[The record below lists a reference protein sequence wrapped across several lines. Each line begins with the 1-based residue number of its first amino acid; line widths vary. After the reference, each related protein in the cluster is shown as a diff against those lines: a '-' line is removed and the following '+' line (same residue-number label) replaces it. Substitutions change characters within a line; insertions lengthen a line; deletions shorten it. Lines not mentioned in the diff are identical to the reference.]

1 MNMNKQAYLIKRLE
15 SNIKSCQE
23 SMDKFIEKLKQDPAY
38 TLSWGTGA
46 FQTAAN
52 LKVYQMV
59 LAALTAETPCSVQAV
74 KETLMDRVLNK
85 SKYPPQS
92 TSPCSNLME
101 QYELAA
107 YAELLSDLNMYE

>member
-1 MNMNKQAYLIKRLE
+1 MDKQAYLIKRLE
-15 SNIKSCQE
+15 SNIQSCKE
-23 SMDKFIEKLKQDPAY
+23 SVDKFIEKLKEDPAY
-38 TLSWGTGA
+38 ALSWGTGT

-52 LKVYQMV
+52 LKVYEMV
-59 LAALTAETPCSVQAV
+59 YAALTAETPCSVQAV
-74 KETLMDRVLNK
+74 KETLMDRVLHK

-107 YAELLSDLNMYE
+107 YAELLSDLRYYEGE

>member
-1 MNMNKQAYLIKRLE
+1 MDKQAYFIKRLE
-15 SNIKSCQE
+15 SNIKACKE
-23 SMDKFIEKLKQDPAY
+23 SAQAFAEKFLKDPAY

-46 FQTAAN
+46 FENAAK
-52 LKVYQMV
+52 LKVYDMV
-59 LAALTAETPCSVQAV
+59 YTALTAETPCSIQAV
-74 KETLMDRVLNK
+74 KDTLMDRVLHK

-107 YAELLSDLNMYE
+107 YAKLLSDLNMYGE